1 MVISSRVSII
11 HKVIFKLLTQILE
24 QAEQALS
31 PEERRIFSQIFS
43 IVDNEGLGVV
53 TGDVAIRFL
62 PDKTKL
68 PSEILGEV
76 GSKQE

>member
-1 MVISSRVSII
+1 MILNQVRIIIELKKIPMLTGVI
-11 HKVIFKLLTQILE
+11 E

-31 PEERRIFSQIFS
+31 PDERRIFSQIFS
-43 IVDNEGLGVV
+43 IVDNEGIGVV

-68 PSEILGEV
+68 QSEILGEV
-76 GSKQE
+76 G